1 MIMHTVVRSI
11 VAIALVAIAIGCAPE
26 QSADAPAEQST
37 TREVVLYYSA
47 DDYVAR
53 PVIDAFETETGIQV
67 RALGDTE
74 ATKTTGLVQRLRQ
87 EHTQGT
93 PRADVFWSSEVFMTA
108 LLADEGVLAPVSID
122 ALEGWPER
130 WRDGDDRW
138 FGFGIR
144 GRVVVFNTNLIAES
158 SAPEQLIDLLDPRFR
173 DRVVIARP
181 EFGTTRGHFAALL
194 NLWGESAYRQW
205 LQDLKRNG
213 VKLVDGNAAVVQAVA
228 TGEAIVGL
236 TDTDDVYSGQRNDW
250 PIAMKLAQHAFTSGA
265 SFSMIDMTLAGPLL
279 IPNTAARVAGGPNEA
294 EALELIEFLLSPEV
308 ERILAESDSHNTPV
322 HPGVRA
328 SYPEYALPLTN
339 IYDRFNP
346 YADMATDMNRAI
358 EIAHE
363 ILTP

>member
-1 MIMHTVVRSI
+1 MIMNSLVRCIGAVALAAIVV
-11 VAIALVAIAIGCAPE
+11 GCAPD
-26 QSADAPAEQST
+26 QSSEST
-37 TREVVLYYSA
+37 QDQPSQREVVLYYSA

-53 PVIDAFETETGIQV
+53 PVIEAFEDATGIQV
-67 RALGDTE
+67 QALGDTE

-122 ALEGWPER
+122 ALGGWPER
-130 WRDGDDRW
+130 WRDGEDRW

-144 GRVVVFNTNLIAES
+144 GRVIVYNSDLIAES
-158 SAPEQLIDLLDPRFR
+158 SAPDQLIDLLDPRFK

-194 NLWGESAYRQW
+194 NLWGESTYRQW

-213 VKLVDGNAAVVQAVA
+213 VRLVDGNAAVVQAVA
-228 TGEAIVGL
+228 TGEAIIGL

-279 IPNTAARVAGGPNEA
+279 IPNTAARVADGPNEA
-294 EALELIEFLLSPEV
+294 EALELIEFLLSPDV
-308 ERILAESDSHNTPV
+308 ERILAESDSHNTPI

-346 YADMATDMNRAI
+346 YADIATDMNRAV